1 MFDLLWSYPIS
12 RKDVKEINWY
22 ATIEKKKGSTEECP
36 KWKN

>member
-22 ATIEKKKGSTEECP
+22 ATIEKKKGSTEECQ